1 MSWPVRYYEGKCG
14 RSGKLRTGKAAEGF
28 ICLGFG
34 ALGEHG
40 LPKWICFC
48 RVRCAMGKARVRGA
62 IYIGLVLMALLLQ
75 AAGISAQGGTV
86 LVLEIEGPVT
96 PMMLSYI
103 SRGVE
108 RAEAM
113 GAEAMVVVLD
123 TPGGS
128 VTLMGEI
135 VKAIRS
141 ARVSVVVYV
150 APPGAMAAS
159 AGTVITLAAHVAAMA
174 PETSIGAA
182 SPVGGEGEDLG
193 KTGEKKVKEIMKA
206 QARGLAKRRGEK
218 AVAWAEQAIDEARA
232 SSADEA
238 LELGVIDFVASDLD
252 NLMNQMD
259 GFTVTVMGK
268 EITLHTAGATRE
280 KLPLNPLERL
290 MHTIADPTIA
300 VILMTIGVNALIY
313 ELSAPGGYV
322 AGIIGVICLGLGL
335 YALGVLSV
343 DYTGLIF
350 IALAFVLFVL
360 DIKAPTHGVLTAG
373 GIALFVF
380 GAVLLFQASTFD
392 VPWGAII
399 SMAALTGGFFAFIVA
414 QAIRA
419 QTWRVTTGSEA
430 LIGATAVAR
439 TDIDPEGTVFLM
451 GEYWSA
457 VADEGSAIKAG
468 SQVKVMSREG
478 FRLRVRRKSTDLRK
492 SAGRKDTD

>member
-1 MSWPVRYYEGKCG
+1 M
-14 RSGKLRTGKAAEGF
+14 
-28 ICLGFG
+28 
-34 ALGEHG
+34 
-40 LPKWICFC
+40 
-48 RVRCAMGKARVRGA
+48 
-62 IYIGLVLMALLLQ
+62 
-75 AAGISAQGGTV
+75 

-96 PMMLSYI
+96 PVMLSYI
-103 SRGVE
+103 NRGVE
-108 RAEAM
+108 RAEATA
-113 GAEAMVVVLD
+113 AEAVVVVLD

-128 VTLMGEI
+128 VTLMEETI
-135 VKAIRS
+135 KAIRS
-141 ARVSVVVYV
+141 AGVPVVVYV

-193 KTGEKKVKEIMKA
+193 ETSQKKVKEILKA
-206 QARGLAKRRGEK
+206 QARGLARRRGEE
-218 AVAWAEQAIDEARA
+218 AVAWAEQAIDEAIA
-232 SSADEA
+232 ASADEA
-238 LELGVIDFVASDLD
+238 LELGVIDFVADSLEDLLD
-252 NLMNQMD
+252 QMD
-259 GFTVTVMGK
+259 GFAVSVMGD

-280 KLPLNPLERL
+280 KLPMNPLERL

-373 GIALFVF
+373 GVASFIL
-380 GAVLLFQASTFD
+380 GAVLLFQASTFE

-399 SMAALTGGFFAFIVA
+399 GMAVLTGGFFAFIVA

-419 QTWRVTTGSEA
+419 QSWQVTTGSEA

-439 TDIDPEGTVFLM
+439 TDIDPEGTVFLK

-457 VADEGSAIKAG
+457 VAEEGRAIEAG
-468 SQVKVMSREG
+468 SQVEVTGREG
-478 FRLRVRRKSTDLRK
+478 FRLRVQKSTD
-492 SAGRKDTD
+492 

>member
-1 MSWPVRYYEGKCG
+1 MG
-14 RSGKLRTGKAAEGF
+14 R
-28 ICLGFG
+28 
-34 ALGEHG
+34 
-40 LPKWICFC
+40 
-48 RVRCAMGKARVRGA
+48 ARIRWA
-62 IYIGLVLMALLLQ
+62 IYAGLVLAALLLD
-75 AAGISAQGGTV
+75 AAGVSAQGGAV

-96 PMMLSYI
+96 PVMLSYI
-103 SRGVE
+103 NRGVE
-108 RAEAM
+108 RAEATA
-113 GAEAMVVVLD
+113 AEAVVVVLD

-128 VTLMGEI
+128 VTLMEET

-141 ARVSVVVYV
+141 ARVPVVVYV

-193 KTGEKKVKEIMKA
+193 ETSQKKVKEILKA
-206 QARGLAKRRGEK
+206 QARGLARRRGKE
-218 AVAWAEQAIDEARA
+218 AVAWAEQAIDEAIA
-232 SSADEA
+232 ASADEA
-238 LELGVIDFVASDLD
+238 LELGVIDFVADSLEDLLD
-252 NLMNQMD
+252 QMD
-259 GFTVTVMGK
+259 GFAVSVMGD
-268 EITLHTAGATRE
+268 EVILHTAGTARE
-280 KLPLNPLERL
+280 KLPMNPLERL

-322 AGIIGVICLGLGL
+322 AGIIGAICLGLGL

-373 GIALFVF
+373 GIASFIL
-380 GAVLLFQASTFD
+380 GAVLLFQASTFE
-392 VPWGAII
+392 VPWGTII
-399 SMAALTGGFFAFIVA
+399 SMAVLTGGFFAFVVA

-419 QTWRVTTGSEA
+419 QSWQVTTGSEA

-439 TDIDPEGTVFLM
+439 TDIDPEGTVFLK

-457 VADEGSAIKAG
+457 VTDEGRAIEAG
-468 SQVKVMSREG
+468 SRVEVTGREG
-478 FRLRVRRKSTDLRK
+478 FRLRVRKGID
-492 SAGRKDTD
+492 

>member
-1 MSWPVRYYEGKCG
+1 MG
-14 RSGKLRTGKAAEGF
+14 RARIRWA
-28 ICLGFG
+28 IC
-34 ALGEHG
+34 A
-40 LPKWICFC
+40 
-48 RVRCAMGKARVRGA
+48 
-62 IYIGLVLMALLLQ
+62 GLVLAALLLD
-75 AAGISAQGGTV
+75 AAGVSAQGGAV

-96 PMMLSYI
+96 PVMLSYI
-103 SRGVE
+103 NRGVE
-108 RAEAM
+108 RAEATA
-113 GAEAMVVVLD
+113 AEAVVVVLD

-128 VTLMGEI
+128 VTLMEET

-141 ARVSVVVYV
+141 ARVPVVVYV
-150 APPGAMAAS
+150 APSGAMAAS

-193 KTGEKKVKEIMKA
+193 ETSQKKVKEILKA
-206 QARGLAKRRGEK
+206 QARGLARRRGKE
-218 AVAWAEQAIDEARA
+218 AVAWAEQAIDEAIA
-232 SSADEA
+232 ASADEA
-238 LELGVIDFVASDLD
+238 LELGVIDFVADSLEDLLD
-252 NLMNQMD
+252 QMD
-259 GFTVTVMGK
+259 GFAVSVMGD
-268 EITLHTAGATRE
+268 EVILHTAGTARE
-280 KLPLNPLERL
+280 KLPMNPLERL

-322 AGIIGVICLGLGL
+322 AGIIGAICLGLGL

-373 GIALFVF
+373 GIASFIL
-380 GAVLLFQASTFD
+380 GAVLLFQASTFE
-392 VPWGAII
+392 VPWGTII
-399 SMAALTGGFFAFIVA
+399 SMAVLTGGFFAFVVA

-419 QTWRVTTGSEA
+419 QSWQVTTGSEA

-439 TDIDPEGTVFLM
+439 TDIDPEGTVFLK

-457 VADEGSAIKAG
+457 VTDEGRAIEAG
-468 SQVKVMSREG
+468 SRVEVTGREG
-478 FRLRVRRKSTDLRK
+478 FRLRVRKGID
-492 SAGRKDTD
+492 

>member
-1 MSWPVRYYEGKCG
+1 MG
-14 RSGKLRTGKAAEGF
+14 R
-28 ICLGFG
+28 
-34 ALGEHG
+34 
-40 LPKWICFC
+40 
-48 RVRCAMGKARVRGA
+48 ARIRWA
-62 IYIGLVLMALLLQ
+62 IYAGLVLAALLLD
-75 AAGISAQGGTV
+75 AAGVSAQGGAV

-96 PMMLSYI
+96 PVMLSYI
-103 SRGVE
+103 NRGVE
-108 RAEAM
+108 RAEATA
-113 GAEAMVVVLD
+113 AEAVVVVLD

-128 VTLMGEI
+128 VTLMEET

-141 ARVSVVVYV
+141 ARVPVVVYV
-150 APPGAMAAS
+150 APSGAMAAS

-193 KTGEKKVKEIMKA
+193 ETSQKKVKEILKA
-206 QARGLAKRRGEK
+206 QARGLARRRGEE
-218 AVAWAEQAIDEARA
+218 AVAWAEQAIDEAIA
-232 SSADEA
+232 ASADEA
-238 LELGVIDFVASDLD
+238 LELGVIDFVADSLEDLLD
-252 NLMNQMD
+252 QMD
-259 GFTVTVMGK
+259 GFAVSVMGD
-268 EITLHTAGATRE
+268 EVTLHTAGAARE
-280 KLPLNPLERL
+280 KLPMNPLERL

-322 AGIIGVICLGLGL
+322 AGIIGAICLGLGL

-373 GIALFVF
+373 GIASFIL
-380 GAVLLFQASTFD
+380 GAVLLFQASTFE
-392 VPWGAII
+392 VPWGTII
-399 SMAALTGGFFAFIVA
+399 SMAVLTGGFFAFVVA

-419 QTWRVTTGSEA
+419 QSWQVTTGSEA

-439 TDIDPEGTVFLM
+439 TDIDPEGTVFLK

-457 VADEGSAIKAG
+457 VTDEGRAIEAG
-468 SQVKVMSREG
+468 SRVEVTGREG
-478 FRLRVRRKSTDLRK
+478 FRLRVRKGID
-492 SAGRKDTD
+492 